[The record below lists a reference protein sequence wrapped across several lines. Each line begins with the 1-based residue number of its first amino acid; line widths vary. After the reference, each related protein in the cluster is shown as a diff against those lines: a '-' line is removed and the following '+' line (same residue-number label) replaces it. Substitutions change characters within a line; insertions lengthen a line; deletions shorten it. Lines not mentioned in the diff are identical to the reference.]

1 MLFGPLLNE
10 SDAYQKARLE
20 LKQAEIALRDQRE
33 LVAQLRREL
42 PIETPVDDYTFLEGP
57 ADLSADEPIT
67 ETRLSDLFGETNKPV
82 VLYQF
87 MFGGAQTKPCP
98 SCTMWTDGF
107 NGIAPHLAETI
118 TFAVVAQAGIGEWRA
133 HARSRGWTNLR
144 LLSSAPSSFK
154 SDLLFQN
161 EKGGQMPGV
170 TVIVR
175 DEEGNLLHTYSG
187 SAVFDSGE
195 YRGIDLLSPVWNI
208 LDLTPE
214 GRGEWNPALSYD
226 H

>member
-1 MLFGPLLNE
+1 MLFGPLHNE
-10 SDAYQKARLE
+10 SNAYKKARLE
-20 LKQAEIALRDQRE
+20 LKQAEIALRNHRE
-33 LVAQLRREL
+33 RVAELRREL
-42 PIETPVDDYTFLEGP
+42 PIGTPIDDYVFQEGP
-57 ADLSADEPIT
+57 ADLNADEPVT
-67 ETRLSDLFGETNKPV
+67 ETRLSELFDATNKPV

-87 MFGGAQTKPCP
+87 MFGEAQTTPCS

-107 NGIAPHLAETI
+107 NAVAPHLNQNVTL
-118 TFAVVAQAGIGEWRA
+118 AVVAQAGIKEWRA
-133 HARSRGWTNLR
+133 FARTRGWANLR
-144 LLSSAPSSFK
+144 LLSCAPSAFK

-170 TVIVR
+170 TVVVR
-175 DEEGNLLHTYSG
+175 DEEGNLCHTYSG

-214 GRGEWNPALSYD
+214 GRGEWNPSLSYG
-226 H
+226 

>member
-1 MLFGPLLNE
+1 MLFGPLHNE

-20 LKQAEIALRDQRE
+20 LKQAEIALRDHRE
-33 LVAQLRREL
+33 RVAQLRREL
-42 PIETPVDDYTFLEGP
+42 PIEPPIDDYPFLEGP

-67 ETRLSDLFGETNKPV
+67 EIRLSDLFDETNKLV

-87 MFGGAQTKPCP
+87 MFGEAQTTPSS

-107 NGIAPHLAETI
+107 NSVAPHLEQNI
-118 TFAVVAQAGIGEWRA
+118 TVAVVAQAGIEEWRA
-133 HARSRGWTNLR
+133 HARTRRWTNLR

-161 EKGGQMPGV
+161 EKGGQMPGA

-175 DEEGNLLHTYSG
+175 DEEGNLRHTYSG

-214 GRGEWNPALSYD
+214 GRGEWNPSLSYD
-226 H
+226 